1 MYPVALDLGRLQVA
15 LAGNGSAAVRRL
27 AGLDAAGATGVTVF
41 ADAPG
46 AVLVEVAGDRLVRRL
61 PEAADLATVRLLL
74 IAGLGDDPAS
84 ALAATAHAMGILVNV
99 EDRKRWCE
107 FHVPAVIRR
116 RDLMLTVSTNGRS
129 PGLAR
134 RIRRYIEEQFG
145 PEWGDRT
152 EEVAADR
159 AAWRAAGAD
168 MATVSRRTD
177 ALIERRGWLRGA
189 RGQATAWTPS
199 VS

>member
-1 MYPVALDLGRLQVA
+1 MYPVTLDVTRLAVA
-15 LAGNGSAAVRRL
+15 IAGNGASAARRL
-27 AGLDAAGATGVTVF
+27 AGLDASGATRVTVF

-46 AVLVEVAGDRLVRRL
+46 AALVEAAGDRLVRRL
-61 PEAADLATVRLLL
+61 PEAADLAPVRLLL
-74 IAGLGDDPAS
+74 IAGLGDDAAS
-84 ALAATAHAMGILVNV
+84 TLAATARAMGILVNV

-116 RDLMLTVSTNGRS
+116 GDLVLTVSTNGRS

-134 RIRRYIEEQFG
+134 RIRRFIEEQFG

-159 AAWRAAGAD
+159 AASRAAGAD
-168 MATVSRRTD
+168 MTTVSRRTD
-177 ALIERRGWLRGA
+177 ALIERRGWLRVA
-189 RGQATAWTPS
+189 RGRATDRALG
-199 VS
+199 VQ